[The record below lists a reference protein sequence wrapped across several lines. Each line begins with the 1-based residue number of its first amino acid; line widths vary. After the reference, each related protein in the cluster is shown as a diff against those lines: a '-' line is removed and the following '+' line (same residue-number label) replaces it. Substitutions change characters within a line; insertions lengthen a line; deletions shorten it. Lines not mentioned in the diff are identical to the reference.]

1 VARAYAA
8 ISEPLFAAGIVVL
21 VAAGA
26 LLRRR
31 VLWTGGVLAPAAAGV
46 ALAVAA
52 VVAHVVDR
60 PRPFVAHPEIHA
72 FLGHGA
78 DPGFP
83 SDHATAA
90 FAIGGVLVLR
100 LGWVAAPVLLAALA
114 LSVARVVVGVHYPS
128 DVLAGALLGLA
139 CAALVCLAARVRLP
153 REAAEPVHA
162 HAGRSTTNAEP

>member
-1 VARAYAA
+1 LFIVGLAALIAVGAVLRRRALWVAGLLALA
-8 ISEPLFAAGIVVL
+8 
-21 VAAGA
+21 AAGA
-26 LLRRR
+26 
-31 VLWTGGVLAPAAAGV
+31 

-90 FAIGGVLVLR
+90 FAIAGVLVIR
-100 LGWVAAPVLLAALA
+100 LGWAAAPVLLAALA
-114 LSVARVVVGVHYPS
+114 LSIARVVVGVHYPS

-139 CAALVCLAARVRLP
+139 CAALVCLAAARLRLP
-153 REAAEPVHA
+153 RMAGEPA
-162 HAGRSTTNAEP
+162 PAQAGRSTTNAEP

>member
-1 VARAYAA
+1 MFVIGLAA
-8 ISEPLFAAGIVVL
+8 LIAVGVVL
-21 VAAGA
+21 RRPALWTAGLLALAAAGA
-26 LLRRR
+26 
-31 VLWTGGVLAPAAAGV
+31 
-46 ALAVAA
+46 ALAAAA

-60 PRPFVAHPEIHA
+60 PRPFVAHPDIHA
-72 FLGHGA
+72 FLSHGA

-90 FAIGGVLVLR
+90 FAIGGVLVIR

-114 LSVARVVVGVHYPS
+114 LSIARVMVGVHYPS

-139 CAALVCLAARVRLP
+139 CAVLACLAARARLP
-153 REAAEPVHA
+153 REAAGPAHA